1 LEETNRPRASQELP
15 VFLRD
20 VRGLAPGDRK
30 AMQENYSN
38 FWGNRNKFFDLRG
51 FGFSIPVENENILWK
66 KLPFNQR

>member
-1 LEETNRPRASQELP
+1 MFA
-15 VFLRD
+15 
-20 VRGLAPGDRK
+20 GLVPGDRK
-30 AMQENYSN
+30 AMEENYSN